1 MGWGVLR
8 ENNENETETG
18 VKCNCPQA
26 PTANENLALIR
37 WSGSTGERIGR
48 VHPPQRMPCRRGSWH
63 RSTLEAQAHWL
74 PGWVWGAG
82 SMARAGCNFILRAL
96 GLWLLPSKFQ
106 MSQLKA

>member
-1 MGWGVLR
+1 MGWGLLR

-37 WSGSTGERIGR
+37 RSGSTGERIGR
-48 VHPPQRMPCRRGSWH
+48 QGSWRH
-63 RSTLEAQAHWL
+63 STLEAQAHWL
-74 PGWVWGAG
+74 PGRVWGAG
-82 SMARAGCNFILRAL
+82 AMSRAGCNFILRAL